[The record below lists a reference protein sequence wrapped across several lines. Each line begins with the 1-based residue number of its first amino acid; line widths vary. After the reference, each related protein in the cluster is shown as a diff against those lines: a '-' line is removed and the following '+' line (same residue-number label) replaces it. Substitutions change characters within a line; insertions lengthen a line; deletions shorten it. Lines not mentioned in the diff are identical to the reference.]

1 VSACVYIHCPIAN
14 PNTWRVSSD
23 HEPPAGFMRLFALGS
38 ITRRTQAAKNPGSD
52 LVPRED
58 IETLL
63 RGGSTAGLTLPSQIE
78 RLLQAYARLNA
89 AARDELIRLA
99 EQLA

>member
-1 VSACVYIHCPIAN
+1 MTAVGRGASACVYIHCPIAN

-52 LVPRED
+52 LVPRAQDME
-58 IETLL
+58 
-63 RGGSTAGLTLPSQIE
+63 ALPSQLE
-78 RLLQAYARLNA
+78 RLLLAFERLNA
-89 AARDELIRLA
+89 AGRDELIRLA